1 MVSKIG
7 SGFRNLKTLTK
18 VMLGF
23 AAVGVIIV
31 VVGLV
36 GVMGLQQVGNQL
48 RIVYENSTVSLAN
61 LGIMSSNLGLYH
73 DGVLRAGRVSGKAEF
88 ENTRRALPALK
99 RKTLE
104 PFEAY
109 ASGRLGASGSSAQ
122 EQQQVQAL
130 QEALQAYFASTTRA
144 LSALENSFAPG
155 LTEEQR
161 TMLWDVGWRGLS
173 AEVAGNYSVATLQ
186 VGTLLNTVREIA
198 QQLNETGQAVA
209 ENRTRMM
216 IAGALVAIVLGLGI
230 GYLLAT
236 SISRSV
242 THIAQVAKQAAAGH
256 LKARA
261 HLDSRDE
268 LGQMG
273 IAFNTML
280 DRITTLVQTEEERD
294 TLQKRL
300 REFLGFVS
308 EVSKGD
314 LTKRGEVTED
324 MFGNLADAFN
334 LMVDRFSQLMK
345 QVKTA
350 ADRVNESA
358 ESLRNTSSQMSE
370 TAQQQTGE
378 SQRTLDAVEGL
389 TQSMRQVSESAE
401 ASSGSARQTLGATER
416 GSSAL
421 QDTLRD
427 MQGIREAVQRLSK
440 QVKSLGD
447 RSLEISQIVST
458 IKDLASQTNLLALN
472 AAIEAAGAGEAG
484 ARFAVVADEVH
495 KLAESSTQATHQI
508 ANLVKVIQTE
518 TQDVVLAMERET
530 QAVETGSASA
540 LRTGDIFKEI
550 SDIAQR
556 SSELAEA
563 IALSAK
569 QQTSSTETVAE
580 SIWEF
585 NSGAHKT
592 QKAAEETRLTVE
604 EMAKLAAG
612 LTATVGKFKL
622 N

>member
-1 MVSKIG
+1 MMPKFG
-7 SGFRNLKTLTK
+7 SGFKNLKTMTK

-23 AAVGVIIV
+23 AAVGVIII

-36 GVMGLQQVGNQL
+36 GVLGLQQVRNQL
-48 RIVYENSTVSLAN
+48 RIVYEHSTVALAN

-73 DGVLRAGRVSGKAEF
+73 DAVLKAGLVTTKAEL
-88 ENTRRALPALK
+88 RDAMRVLPELK

-109 ASGRLGASGSSAQ
+109 ASGRLDVTGGNPD
-122 EQQQVQAL
+122 EQQQLQAL
-130 QEALQAYFASTTRA
+130 QKALEAYFSSAAGA
-144 LSALENSFAPG
+144 LSATERSFAPG
-155 LTEEQR
+155 MTDEQQAMMR
-161 TMLWDVGWRGLS
+161 EVGWQALS
-173 AEVAGNYSVATLQ
+173 VRVAGNYRVATLR
-186 VGTLLNTVREIA
+186 VGALLTTVQEMA
-198 QQLNETGQAVA
+198 KGLNETGQAVA
-209 ENRTRMM
+209 ENRTRVM
-216 IAGALVAIVLGLGI
+216 IAGVLVAIVLGLGI
-230 GYLLAT
+230 GYLLAR
-236 SISRSV
+236 SISRGIS
-242 THIAQVAKQAAAGH
+242 HIAQVAKQAAAGH

-261 HLDSRDE
+261 HLDSHDE

-273 IAFNTML
+273 TAFNTML

-294 TLQKRL
+294 MLQQRL

-308 EVSKGD
+308 DVSKGD
-314 LTKRGEVTED
+314 LTRRGAVTED

-334 LMVDRFSQLMK
+334 LMVDRFSQLIRE
-345 QVKTA
+345 VKTS
-350 ADRVNESA
+350 ADRVNESS
-358 ESLRNTSSQMSE
+358 ERLRNTAGQMAETSQN
-370 TAQQQTGE
+370 QTGE

-389 TQSMRQVSESAE
+389 SQSMRQVSESAE
-401 ASSGSARQTLGATER
+401 ASSGSAKQTLGATER
-416 GSSAL
+416 GRAAI

-472 AAIEAAGAGEAG
+472 AAIEAAGAGDAG

-495 KLAESSTQATHQI
+495 KLAESSTQATHEV

-518 TQDVVLAMERET
+518 TQDVVVAMERET
-530 QAVETGSASA
+530 QAVEAGSASA
-540 LRTGDIFKEI
+540 LRSGDVFKEI
-550 SDIAQR
+550 SEIAQR

-563 IALSAK
+563 IAQSAK
-569 QQTSSTETVAE
+569 QQTSSTERVAE

-585 NSGAHKT
+585 NSGAHRT
-592 QKAAEETRLTVE
+592 QKSAEETRLTVE
-604 EMAKLAAG
+604 EMAKLASG
-612 LTATVGKFKL
+612 LTGTVGKFKL